1 MTDRLYDNGMLM
13 EFDAAVTSCTQ
24 IKKGYEVTLD
34 RSAFFPEGGGQ
45 YGDVGTI
52 AGVKVTDTY
61 ERGGEVIHLC
71 DAPLEAGAQVH
82 GAVDKDIRLRRMQ
95 NHSGEH
101 LLMGFIHNMTGF
113 DNVGFHLGEGEV
125 ILDLNGVI
133 GAEQL
138 LECERRANRAIA
150 ENVPFTISYPDENE
164 LAALDYRSK
173 LDLTENVRIVTI
185 EGIDKCACCAPHVQA
200 AGQIGI
206 IRVISSENYKGG
218 TRLRI
223 LCGMD
228 AFELIRQR
236 MDSIREISA
245 LLSAKPDK
253 TVQHVKRLSDENISL
268 KKQLAELDR
277 QKAQSVIDS
286 LANEGRGSFCVFTE
300 GISRD
305 MMREIANSAVL
316 MTDGAAGV
324 FGREDGGYS
333 YIIASKN
340 LPLRTMAKDINSAL
354 DGRGGGSDEMIQGSA
369 KADRSTI
376 EAYFGNIS
384 AVTQQR

>member
-71 DAPLEAGAQVH
+71 DAPLDAGAQVH

-113 DNVGFHLGEGEV
+113 DNVGFHLGEDEV

-228 AFELIRQR
+228 A
-236 MDSIREISA
+236 
-245 LLSAKPDK
+245 
-253 TVQHVKRLSDENISL
+253 VQHVKRLSDENISL

-376 EAYFGNIS
+376 EEYFGNIS
-384 AVTQQR
+384 AVSP